1 MSGGGNQT
9 SSQTAYARI
18 LQMILTRKIQ
28 GGEKLTE
35 ERLTDLLGV
44 SRTPVREAI
53 RRLAD
58 EGLVV
63 VYPNR
68 QSEVVILD
76 EAAIQELGTVRM
88 ALDVLAAQ
96 LAVLN
101 GSNADFM
108 RLRKIADACYEA
120 AKQGDIYERIR
131 LDCDFHLM
139 LTEIGLNSVL
149 LTMQRQ
155 LYLKVQLVQAEKYI
169 DVEDSLKKIEGH
181 NSIIEALFS
190 RNEERV
196 IRTLQE
202 HLASFYNVGFTP
214 AVGLTLVN

>member
-1 MSGGGNQT
+1 M
-9 SSQTAYARI
+9 
-18 LQMILTRKIQ
+18 
-28 GGEKLTE
+28 
-35 ERLTDLLGV
+35 
-44 SRTPVREAI
+44 
-53 RRLAD
+53 
-58 EGLVV
+58 VV

-68 QSEVVILD
+68 QSEVVTLD

-101 GSNADFM
+101 GSNTDFM

-139 LTEIGLNSVL
+139 LTEIGRNSVL
-149 LTMQRQ
+149 FTIQRQ

-190 RNEERV
+190 RNDERV
-196 IRTLQE
+196 IRALQE

-214 AVGLTLVN
+214 AMA

>member
-1 MSGGGNQT
+1 MSGGGNPT

-68 QSEVVILD
+68 QSEVVTLD

-139 LTEIGLNSVL
+139 LTEIGRNSVL

-196 IRTLQE
+196 IRALQE

-214 AVGLTLVN
+214 AMA

>member
-196 IRTLQE
+196 VRALQE

-214 AVGLTLVN
+214 AMA

>member
-1 MSGGGNQT
+1 MSGGGNPT

-53 RRLAD
+53 RRLAN

-68 QSEVVILD
+68 QSEVVTLD

-139 LTEIGLNSVL
+139 LTEIGRNSVL

-196 IRTLQE
+196 IRALQE
-202 HLASFYNVGFTP
+202 HLASFYNVRFTP
-214 AVGLTLVN
+214 AMA

>member
-1 MSGGGNQT
+1 MSGGGNPT

-35 ERLTDLLGV
+35 ERLTDLLGM

-68 QSEVVILD
+68 QSEVVTLD

-139 LTEIGLNSVL
+139 LTEIGRNSVL

-196 IRTLQE
+196 IRALQE

-214 AVGLTLVN
+214 AMA

>member
-1 MSGGGNQT
+1 MSGDGNQT
-9 SSQTAYARI
+9 SAQTAYEQI
-18 LQMILTRKIQ
+18 LQMILTRKIRS
-28 GGEKLTE
+28 GEKLTE

-53 RRLAD
+53 RKLAD
-58 EGLVV
+58 AGMVV

-68 QSEVVILD
+68 QSEVVTLN

-139 LTEIGLNSVL
+139 LTEIGRNSVL

-181 NSIIEALFS
+181 NSIIETLFS

-202 HLASFYNVGFTP
+202 HLSSFYNVGFTP
-214 AVGLTLVN
+214 ATA